1 MNRQA
6 RELKDELLLRL
17 NETVNTMAK
26 EKGITRQDLLHTVG
40 DCVKIPLPSK
50 KN

>member
-17 NETVNTMAK
+17 NETIDTMAK